1 VYHVVHDEY
10 VVRMNAAP
18 AIVVPVILDVERWH
32 EWTPSIR
39 SIRRLDDGPL
49 RVGSEAVV
57 SQPRLPTARW
67 RVTELDPATGFA
79 WESRSP
85 GIRSVGEH
93 WARPADGGA
102 EVTLRL
108 EQHGPIG
115 ALFGRLL
122 GGLTRR
128 YLHWEG
134 DGLAA
139 RCTGASA
146 GQ

>member
-10 VVRMNAAP
+10 VVRVDAEP
-18 AIVVPVILDVERWH
+18 AIVVPVILDVVRWH

-39 SIRRLDDGPL
+39 SIRRLDEGPL

-57 SQPRLPTARW
+57 SQPRLPNARW

-79 WESRSP
+79 WESRAP
-85 GIRSVGEH
+85 GLRSVGEH
-93 WARPADGGA
+93 WARPVEGGC

-108 EQHGPIG
+108 EQHGPLG
-115 ALFGRLL
+115 ELLGRLM

-128 YLHWEG
+128 YLHLEG
-134 DGLAA
+134 EGLAA
-139 RCTGASA
+139 RCTGAAA

>member
-1 VYHVVHDEY
+1 MYRVVHDEY
-10 VVRMNAAP
+10 VVRMSAEP
-18 AIVVPVILDVERWH
+18 ATVVPVILDVERWR

-79 WESRSP
+79 WESLGP
-85 GIRSVGEH
+85 GVRTVGEH
-93 WARPADGGA
+93 WARPVDGGT

-108 EQHGPIG
+108 EQHGPLG
-115 ALFGRLL
+115 ALLGRLW

-128 YLHWEG
+128 YLQWEG

-139 RCTGASA
+139 RCTGATA

>member
-1 VYHVVHDEY
+1 MYHVVRDEY

-39 SIRRLDDGPL
+39 SIRRLDEGPL

-67 RVTELDPATGFA
+67 RVTELDPAAGFA

-85 GIRSVGEH
+85 GLRTVGEH
-93 WARPADGGA
+93 WARPVDGGT

-108 EQHGPIG
+108 EQHGPLG
-115 ALFGRLL
+115 ALLGRVL

-139 RCTGASA
+139 RCTGAAA